1 MRKITLIIF
10 SLLFIACNNKKSTV
24 IDVKNAVL
32 IKDTPNLVNELDS
45 WIEEP
50 LQYKGKTVMDWDID
64 DRHYGRIE
72 KVYDS
77 TGAIYGLIDRIKRHG
92 NEMEEVTQELERV
105 RNQLRSMHTTGKCP
119 LGEEWYDEV
128 VTDSFTLISG
138 CYTKQEHENELN
150 DTCRPRLEIQAT
162 ITKK

>member
-1 MRKITLIIF
+1 MREIRIIVLL
-10 SLLFIACNNKKSTV
+10 LLFTACDSKKPAV
-24 IDVKNAVL
+24 IEVNNAVL
-32 IKDTPNLVNELDS
+32 IKDTPKLVNEIDS

-50 LQYKGKTVMDWDID
+50 LQYKGKIVMEWDID
-64 DRHYGRIE
+64 DLHYGRIE

-92 NEMEEVTQELERV
+92 NEMEEVAQELERV
-105 RNQLRSMHTTGKCP
+105 RGQLRYMHTTGKCP
-119 LGEEWYDEV
+119 LGEQWYDEV
-128 VTDSFTLISG
+128 TTDSFTLISG
-138 CYTKQEHENELN
+138 CYTRQEHERELN